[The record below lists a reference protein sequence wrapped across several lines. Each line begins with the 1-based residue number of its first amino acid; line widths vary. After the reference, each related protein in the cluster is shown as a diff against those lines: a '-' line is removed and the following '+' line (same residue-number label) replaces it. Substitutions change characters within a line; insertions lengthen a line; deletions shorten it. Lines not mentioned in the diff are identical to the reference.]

1 MKISILGFKPFEVV
15 LFVHY
20 NLFFV
25 IVFPCG
31 LDFSVGPWAITP
43 ENLPTGR

>member
-20 NLFFV
+20 NLFNGMAKIFAN
-25 IVFPCG
+25 ILSCSEQG
-31 LDFSVGPWAITP
+31 M
-43 ENLPTGR
+43 